1 MKSKKTAFTRVKE
14 IAAQVIFC
22 LLLALMLT
30 AAIFLV
36 TRGRN
41 KQPIF
46 VLGRSFLWVE
56 TGSMKPTIDERSY
69 VMVRAADGE
78 KAEVGDIIV
87 FVCPDPESPVYG
99 SLIIHRVFEV
109 TADGYRTKG
118 DNEMSTVDTWTV
130 PFDGIVA
137 VWEKNLGAMTFFGR
151 FFASPIGFVLLCALF
166 FAVCSFVY
174 LPSIIKTLRNDAQE
188 SADAEHKAEIER
200 RIRLEVERLE
210 KISSEK
216 ASSQKYQKDLSENSP
231 AEKSS
236 YSKVSEVSEG
246 FRNSGKSENSESSEA
261 PEDSREK

>member
-14 IAAQVIFC
+14 IASQVIFC

-46 VLGRSFLWVE
+46 VFGRSFLWVE

-69 VMVRAADGE
+69 VMVRAAGGE

-174 LPSIIKTLRNDAQE
+174 LPSIIKTLRNEAQE

-216 ASSQKYQKDLSENSP
+216 ASSQKDLSENSP

-236 YSKVSEVSEG
+236 DSKVSEG
-246 FRNSGKSENSESSEA
+246 FRNSGKNGNSESSEA

>member
-1 MKSKKTAFTRVKE
+1 MKSKKTAFARVRE
-14 IAAQVIFC
+14 IASQVIFY

-30 AAIFLV
+30 AAVFLV
-36 TRGRN
+36 TRGRK

-46 VLGRSFLWVE
+46 VFGCSFLWVE

-69 VMVRAADGE
+69 VMVRKTNGE

-109 TADGYRTKG
+109 TSDGYCTKG
-118 DNEMSTVDTWTV
+118 DNEMSTVDNWTV
-130 PFDGIVA
+130 PFDGVVA

-151 FFASPIGFVLLCALF
+151 FFASSVGFVLLCALF

-200 RIRLEVERLE
+200 RIKLEVERLE

-216 ASSQKYQKDLSENSP
+216 AFSPKDQIDQKDPS
-231 AEKSS
+231 EKSS
-236 YSKVSEVSEG
+236 DSKVSESL
-246 FRNSGKSENSESSEA
+246 RNSGKNGNSESSEG

>member
-1 MKSKKTAFTRVKE
+1 MKSKKTAFARVKE
-14 IAAQVIFC
+14 IAAQVIFY
-22 LLLALMLT
+22 LLLVLILA

-41 KQPIF
+41 KQPVF
-46 VLGRSFLWVE
+46 VFGHSFLWVE

-69 VMVRAADGE
+69 VMVRRTDGE

-87 FVCPDPESPVYG
+87 FTCPDPESPVYG

-118 DNEMSTVDTWTV
+118 DSELSNVDSWTI

-137 VWEKNLGAMTFFGR
+137 VWEKNLGVMTFFGR
-151 FFASPIGFVLLCALF
+151 FFASSVGFVLLCALF

-174 LPSIIKTLRNDAQE
+174 LPSVIKTLKNDAEE

-216 ASSQKYQKDLSENSP
+216 ITRKNNSDEISSDNNF
-231 AEKSS
+231 EKNNFE
-236 YSKVSEVSEG
+236 KNFEKN
-246 FRNSGKSENSESSEA
+246 R
-261 PEDSREK
+261 REK

>member
-1 MKSKKTAFTRVKE
+1 MKSKKTAFARVKE
-14 IAAQVIFC
+14 IASQVIFY

-46 VLGRSFLWVE
+46 VFGRSFLWVE

-69 VMVRAADGE
+69 VMVRKTDGE

-99 SLIIHRVFEV
+99 SLIIHRVVEV

-151 FFASPIGFVLLCALF
+151 FFASSVGFVLLCALF
-166 FAVCSFVY
+166 LAVCSFVY
-174 LPSIIKTLRNDAQE
+174 LPSIIKTLRNDAQV

-200 RIRLEVERLE
+200 RIKLEVERLE

-216 ASSQKYQKDLSENSP
+216 AFSPKDQIDQKDASEKNSD
-231 AEKSS
+231 
-236 YSKVSEVSEG
+236 
-246 FRNSGKSENSESSEA
+246 SESSDI